1 MVDLQSRMLRASYV
15 AAASAAG
22 GGSPGGQGE
31 PGNNDAIFGSAMNFG
46 SQNSAWRPRT
56 DTPKALQP
64 DPYTGEF
71 KDGMKQ
77 DAKNFCTDVDAY
89 IVHTDGYQTNAKK
102 IRFLIGYFRGP
113 FSNEWKARVERGEM
127 TPGFNDS
134 DDVQMDGVR
143 CKEWFLKHIQDL
155 GASIRHRT
163 EFLNY
168 TGRGVPIDQVL
179 QTLQM
184 LQQQCN

>member
-1 MVDLQSRMLRASYV
+1 MLRASYV